1 MDAIDAA
8 RSRTL
13 GQTIRRRRLEL
24 GWTQEDLAMRVCAE
38 GDLCHQSDVSRI
50 ERGRVGL
57 PRRARLERIAA
68 ALEVP
73 LGELLA
79 RSGWAGAD
87 AAFRPADGPVP
98 RNEGAAAVIEDR
110 PVAPVPP
117 APDPPGAWRRPD
129 SVVGERLRAA
139 IAQSEELRSRTAEL
153 LRASATV
160 LDRIDH
166 GRTGRGDAAVEA
178 EADGAREAAH
188 GR

>member
-1 MDAIDAA
+1 MDATDAA

-24 GWTQEDLAMRVCAE
+24 GWTQEELATRTCAE
-38 GDLCHQSDVSRI
+38 GDPCHQSDISRI
-50 ERGRVGL
+50 ERDRVAL
-57 PRRARLERIAA
+57 PRRARLARISA
-68 ALEVP
+68 ALDVP

-87 AAFRPADGPVP
+87 AAFGPP
-98 RNEGAAAVIEDR
+98 NEGTAAVIEDR

-117 APDPPGAWRRPD
+117 PPNAPGARPRPAT
-129 SVVGERLRAA
+129 VAGERLRAA
-139 IAQSEELRSRTAEL
+139 IAQSEELRSRTTEL
-153 LRASATV
+153 LRASATM

-166 GRTGRGDAAVEA
+166 GRTGRGDAAA